1 MPHRIE
7 LEMTKIKFGTD
18 GWRAIIA
25 KEYTV
30 KHKLLIAPRS
40 TSQVSAQESAA
51 PGKEI
56 HDITCFPLET
66 ATSSNEKEKS
76 IGKTTPVVWA
86 TTSRNCYPTDP
97 ADLSPVQCGEPLRV
111 GKCTEH
117 QECQEYFAYPTCTA
131 CIDQFWFPQP
141 WPTTPRTIIRIL
153 PACGSHNASHIP
165 AYGTCHMNLYTLSSE
180 RSHPHSQL
188 DPQGDLQKSYMF
200 DESREQPPKNTLA
213 LLTPP
218 TTQLTI
224 KLLIACSEGFNAL
237 GTT

>member
-1 MPHRIE
+1 MHDGLLNAVLQQFLADTLRAAIE
-7 LEMTKIKFGTD
+7 EDLVP
-18 GWRAIIA
+18 RATQWQDHVSGKDLVPRA
-25 KEYTV
+25 TQWQDHVSGKKH

-97 ADLSPVQCGEPLRV
+97 AYLSPVQCGEPLRV

-180 RSHPHSQL
+180 RSHPHSQ
-188 DPQGDLQKSYMF
+188 
-200 DESREQPPKNTLA
+200 
-213 LLTPP
+213 
-218 TTQLTI
+218 
-224 KLLIACSEGFNAL
+224 
-237 GTT
+237 